1 MGDEH
6 QYQSFS
12 NNNKPSHKV
21 EDRSEYASRNSADYW
36 AESVTQNPLNRL
48 RLLDAKLARPNADVD
63 SIKGRAAELIR
74 EIGAVKVLS
83 DPDCVSLVRQLFGER
98 GVTRLRERAK

>member
-1 MGDEH
+1 MGDEF
-6 QYQSFS
+6 QYQSS
-12 NNNKPSHKV
+12 SVQSKSSQKI

-98 GVTRLRERAK
+98 GVARLRERAK